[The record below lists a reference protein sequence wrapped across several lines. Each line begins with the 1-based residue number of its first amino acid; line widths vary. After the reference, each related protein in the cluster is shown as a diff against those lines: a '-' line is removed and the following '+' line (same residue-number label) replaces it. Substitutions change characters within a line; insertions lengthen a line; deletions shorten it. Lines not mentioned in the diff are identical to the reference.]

1 MKKEF
6 WSVIIDNDNGTF
18 TILDGSDGVYDLN
31 NIKKARVAYEIA
43 SFRGKTDP
51 FVHQFLGGASFNTAI
66 LEPKIYVG
74 IKITTNDGAV
84 KAIYVSEKPVLY
96 HSDLY
101 FQDEKTA
108 NKILE
113 ELK

>member
-1 MKKEF
+1 MMFKND
-6 WSVIIDNDNGTF
+6 SVMIDKDNQTF
-18 TILDGSDGVYDLN
+18 EILDGSNGIYDLKD
-31 NIKKARVAYEIA
+31 IKKARIAYEIA

-74 IKITTNDGAV
+74 IKITTNDGSV
-84 KAIYVSEKPVLY
+84 KAIYVSKKPVLY

-101 FQDEKTA
+101 FQDEKMA

-113 ELK
+113 KLI